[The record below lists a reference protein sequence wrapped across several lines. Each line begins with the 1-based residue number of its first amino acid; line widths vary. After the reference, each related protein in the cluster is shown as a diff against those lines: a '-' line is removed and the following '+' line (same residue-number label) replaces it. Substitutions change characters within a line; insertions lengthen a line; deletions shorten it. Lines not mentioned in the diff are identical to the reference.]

1 MIEAETGDENAVV
14 NGAGKYHISYIGILR
29 DRFKPDPL
37 RIYFL
42 KSAFTM
48 IDTMPFKYYVS
59 RDSVYC
65 LISYDR

>member
-1 MIEAETGDENAVV
+1 VIEAETGDENAVV
-14 NGAGKYHISYIGILR
+14 NGAVKYHISYIGILR

-48 IDTMPFKYYVS
+48 IDTMLKILCKQ
-59 RDSVYC
+59 RQR
-65 LISYDR
+65 LLSYKL